1 MNAGVEIEGMEKL
14 IRLLALGGA
23 GARQALRQALYMKRQ
38 LRSTNLK
45 CKFQLTR
52 VCCAIQVR
60 LMESKSIKSEIAL
73 VITLGYGGVAAPYA
87 LRVHEDLGARH
98 NSPTKAKYLED
109 PVKMRLAGMGTR
121 LTTAVDNALGRL
133 A

>member
-1 MNAGVEIEGMEKL
+1 MKASVEIEGMDRL
-14 IRLLALGGA
+14 IRLLAIGGA
-23 GARQALRQALYMKRQ
+23 GARQALRQALYYEATVAFNESQMQVPVDKGMLRQ
-38 LRSTNLK
+38 SG
-45 CKFQLTR
+45 Q
-52 VCCAIQVR
+52 AYGIQVN
-60 LMESKSIKSEIAL
+60 EIGSSL

-87 LRVHEDLGARH
+87 LIVHEDLGARH

>member
-1 MNAGVEIEGMEKL
+1 MDAGVEIEGMDKL
-14 IRLLALGGA
+14 VRLLALGGA
-23 GARQALRQALYMKRQ
+23 GARQALRQALYYEATIAFNESQMQ
-38 LRSTNLK
+38 VPVDQGMLRDSG
-45 CKFQLTR
+45 Q
-52 VCCAIQVR
+52 AYGIQVNQ
-60 LMESKSIKSEIAL
+60 IGDAL
-73 VITLGYGGVAAPYA
+73 VVTLGYGGVAAPYA

>member
-1 MNAGVEIEGMEKL
+1 MEAKVEIEGVDKL

-23 GARQALRQALYMKRQ
+23 GARQALRQALYREAMIAFNESQ
-38 LRSTNLK
+38 LQVPVDKGMLRDSG
-45 CKFQLTR
+45 Q
-52 VCCAIQVR
+52 AYGIQVNQ
-60 LMESKSIKSEIAL
+60 LGDAL
-73 VITLGYGGVAAPYA
+73 VITLGYGGVAANYA
-87 LRVHEDLGARH
+87 LVVHEDLGAKH